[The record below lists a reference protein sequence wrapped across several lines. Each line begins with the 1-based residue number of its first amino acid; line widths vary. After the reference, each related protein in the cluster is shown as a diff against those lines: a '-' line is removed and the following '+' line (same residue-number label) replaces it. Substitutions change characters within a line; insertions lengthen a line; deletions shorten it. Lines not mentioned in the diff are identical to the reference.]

1 MITNKL
7 AMANLLS
14 TWPLIGKRFR
24 KDYITQ
30 LLAQLDTVEK
40 SFDKVMVRFSHNIH
54 NLHNAL
60 QGFDCDIVDDYPH
73 YKTLS
78 FPAYTKTSNQA
89 LKLLQD
95 IKRHSNTTELE
106 TYFKGTLIN
115 PGAPFLDWYSN
126 RESVLSFIG
135 GTVELIKDYVEA
147 VPYSDDG
154 TVFAGVPKELN
165 HCTQEFVSSRYFKL
179 LILDFINALRI
190 VLYLEVKGRI

>member
-24 KDYITQ
+24 KDYIAQLLTQ
-30 LLAQLDTVEK
+30 LNIVEK
-40 SFDKVMVRFSHNIH
+40 GFDKVMVRFSHNIH
-54 NLHNAL
+54 VLNNAL

-73 YKTLS
+73 YKTLVL
-78 FPAYTKTSNQA
+78 ATYTKTSNQA
-89 LKLLQD
+89 YKLLQD
-95 IKRHSNTTELE
+95 IKRPTNTNEFSI
-106 TYFKGTLIN
+106 YFNDTLIDPN
-115 PGAPFLDWYSN
+115 TPLLTWYSN

-135 GTVELIKDYVEA
+135 AMVELIRDYAEA

-154 TVFAGVPKELN
+154 TVFVGDPKELN

-179 LILDFINALRI
+179 LILDFINTLRI